1 MQRLA
6 RISTRYTHGSAPLCA
21 AEPATATATEQPPQ
35 IVFPR
40 LVHISSYRRF
50 FRLQLS
56 VHWGID
62 RVLLYEGGNVAG
74 DGLVGVRV
82 LESKEMWEQLA
93 GRV

>member
-1 MQRLA
+1 MVQRLA

-40 LVHISSYRRF
+40 FAHIWIYWRF

-62 RVLLYEGGNVAG
+62 RVLL
-74 DGLVGVRV
+74 VRGA
-82 LESKEMWEQLA
+82 M
-93 GRV
+93 